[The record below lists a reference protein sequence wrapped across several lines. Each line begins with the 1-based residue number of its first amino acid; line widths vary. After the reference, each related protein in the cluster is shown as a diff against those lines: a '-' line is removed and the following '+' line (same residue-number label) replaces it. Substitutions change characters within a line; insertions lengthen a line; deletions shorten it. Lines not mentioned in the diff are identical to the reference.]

1 MAYAIRKSPK
11 QKLYRGGYSKKTE
24 KKFSKKPNSRERAEA
39 QRRAIYASEN
49 GYKYKKRSRF
59 ISKKSKKT
67 SRSRKYVKKSLSPRR
82 LRGGGYAD
90 DQLKYIK
97 DNLYGLLTP
106 KPYSNSGHIIDF
118 NFKPI
123 YDLFLW
129 NNKDFEKVYV
139 ELYDLNTNKN
149 ANLTKIQLDYYG
161 DFLRFAYIND
171 VRLCKDSPINL
182 GLFIIDN
189 EKCKNQQ
196 FLRFILNERQYQ
208 KINIPVLKG
217 LNGEYEIGGECYIF
231 SNRKK
236 FTFRSPV
243 VSASLVKSILI
254 DYFAVD
260 SRTGTTKA
268 VADQKERI
276 FYILNKLLKDWQNSI
291 NTTGKFIIT
300 DYDFDKYSYFGFFEN
315 VKNVKRDV
323 FTKRPDYGLN
333 LKPYYE
339 DTRDY
344 YETIQ
349 PPPTSLFSMLNELGE
364 KVRK

>member
-11 QKLYRGGYSKKTE
+11 EKLYRGGVYSKKTE
-24 KKFSKKPNSRERAEA
+24 KKFLKKPNSRKRAEA

-49 GYKYKKRSRF
+49 GYKKRSRF

-90 DQLKYIK
+90 DQLKYIE

-106 KPYSNSGHIIDF
+106 KPYSNGGQFFDF

-129 NNKDFEKVYV
+129 NNKDFEKLNV
-139 ELYDLNTNKN
+139 ELSKT
-149 ANLTKIQLDYYG
+149 QLDYYG
-161 DFLRFAYIND
+161 DFLRFLYIDD
-171 VRLCKDSPINL
+171 VRLCKDSPINF
-182 GLFIIDN
+182 GLFLIDN
-189 EKCKNQQ
+189 QNCRHQQ
-196 FLRFILNERQYQ
+196 FLRFMFNERPYER
-208 KINIPVLKG
+208 INIPVLKG
-217 LNGEYEIGGECYIF
+217 LNGEWEIGGECYIF
-231 SNRKK
+231 SGGRDY
-236 FTFRSPV
+236 TFRSPV

-268 VADQKERI
+268 DADQKERS
-276 FYILNKLLKDWQNSI
+276 FYILNKLVKDWQNSI
-291 NTTGKFIIT
+291 NTTGKFIVT
-300 DYDFDKYSYFGFFEN
+300 EYDLDKYNNLGFFKK
-315 VKNVKRDV
+315 VKNVWRDV
-323 FTKRPDYGLN
+323 FTKRQ
-333 LKPYYE
+333 YYH
-339 DTRDY
+339 Y